1 MIIALPLAILWIGA
15 VCLALL
21 DGTRKPVGWTAVTL
35 LAAAT
40 VATVVLGVDVY
51 QDGTRA
57 VTAGGWMPG
66 IGITFRIDVLSIV
79 FAVLS
84 QFVLL
89 AALAFEVS
97 QGVRARVLP
106 ALTMFMATGLT
117 GLFFTGDAFNFYVF
131 FEISMISAYIMT
143 GYGENPRQF
152 RAAFTFTAVNLLG
165 SVFFLIGI
173 AALYHNT
180 GWLDMDRIGQQMP
193 LVAENPAILS
203 ATIIF
208 VAFSIKLGL
217 FPFHFW
223 LPAVYT
229 GTRGAVAA
237 MLSGGLANI
246 GTYGIM
252 RFGADIFPRE
262 LEEGSKVLLLLGS
275 CSIIYGAMQA
285 LSRHTPNEVLAYSSI
300 GQVGYILVAIAI
312 GGPVGFAAAI
322 LYAVVNSLNKTL
334 LFLSASVRGLLVGAA
349 FAVGAFSVAGVPPVG
364 GFIGKLALFRA
375 SVNDDDAWLTALLFV
390 GGALSFIYMFQLYR
404 RRYWIP
410 ENGESSPLAAQ
421 VVVAIVAI
429 AIIAVGIWPQ
439 PLIELSDRAAL
450 VIPGVLP

>member
-1 MIIALPLAILWIGA
+1 MIELPLALLWIGA
-15 VCLALL
+15 VGFALV
-21 DGTRKPVGWTAVTL
+21 DGTRKPVGWSAVCL
-35 LAAAT
+35 LVAALAS
-40 VATVVLGVDVY
+40 TVVLGVEVY
-51 QDGTRA
+51 QHGTQE

-66 IGITFRIDVLSIV
+66 IGITFRVDMLGIV

-84 QFVLL
+84 QAVLA

-106 ALTMFMATGLT
+106 TLTLFMATGLT

-143 GYGENPRQF
+143 GYGESPRQF

-180 GWLDMDRIGQQMP
+180 GWLDMERIGQQMP

-208 VAFSIKLGL
+208 IAFSIKLGL

-237 MLSGGLANI
+237 MLSGALANI
-246 GTYGIM
+246 GTYGIL

-262 LEEGSKVLLLLGS
+262 LEEGSRVLIVLGA

-285 LSRHTPNEVLAYSSI
+285 LSRHSPNEVLAYSSI

-312 GGPVGFAAAI
+312 GGEIGFAAAI
-322 LYAVVNSLNKTL
+322 LYAVINSLNKTL
-334 LFLSASVRGLLVGAA
+334 LFLSANVRGVLVGAA

-375 SVNDDDAWLTALLFV
+375 SIDDESIWLTTLLFV
-390 GGALSFIYMFQLYR
+390 GGALSFVYMFQLHR

-410 ENGESSPLAAQ
+410 ENGEVSPVGAR
-421 VVVAIVAI
+421 VVVAILAI
-429 AIIAVGIWPQ
+429 AIIGIGVWPQ
-439 PLIELSDRAAL
+439 PLIELSDRAATM
-450 VIPGVLP
+450 IPGALP